1 MIVCAM
7 FIALFPTLKQKH
19 IGEALFGQSG
29 LAGMVLFVGVAGV
42 LATILLGNNMP
53 FQLLNVGW
61 LVGMIA
67 VPTLVVFFKE
77 ILGALVEGHKPHLEG
92 GVGDFIMQNFFEL
105 IEYFIS
111 YMSNAMSFLR
121 VGAFVLVHAGMMMV
135 VFTLADMAAGIFPIY
150 LLIVILGNAL
160 ITGLECLLVCIQV
173 LRLQFYELF
182 SRYYDGGGRKYEPV
196 MARAEQD

>member
-1 MIVCAM
+1 
-7 FIALFPTLKQKH
+7 
-19 IGEALFGQSG
+19 
-29 LAGMVLFVGVAGV
+29 
-42 LATILLGNNMP
+42 
-53 FQLLNVGW
+53 
-61 LVGMIA
+61 
-67 VPTLVVFFKE
+67 
-77 ILGALVEGHKPHLEG
+77 
-92 GVGDFIMQNFFEL
+92 
-105 IEYFIS
+105 
-111 YMSNAMSFLR
+111 
-121 VGAFVLVHAGMMMV
+121 MMMV